1 MVTLGM
7 QRKELT
13 IAINAAKEAGE
24 IQLDGL
30 KKLASLN
37 IERKSDRSPV
47 TAVDKACETRI
58 REILLNE
65 FPNDGFLGEETG
77 ENAGTTKRRW
87 IVDPLDGTRPFI
99 RNIPTHSVLI
109 ALEEDGIPAVG
120 VIHLPAMGLTCY
132 AASGGGA
139 FIDGE
144 QIRVS
149 STSDISEAMGSVLGI
164 TEYAGAP
171 LGDDLIALTRA
182 WDYTYGFMD
191 AYSYV
196 LLAGGRLDA
205 CVNLLDKPWDCAAAA
220 CIVTEA
226 GGRFS
231 SVAGEK
237 TVHGGSIVLTNGIL
251 HEAALGFFKTLV
263 PRGDRGSAAQS

>member
-1 MVTLGM
+1 M
-7 QRKELT
+7 QRKELKT
-13 IAINAAKEAGE
+13 AIKAAQAAGK

-30 KKLASLN
+30 KNLASVN
-37 IERKSDRSPV
+37 IEKKSDRSPV
-47 TAVDKACETRI
+47 TAVDKACESRI
-58 REILLNE
+58 REILLSE

-77 ENAGTTKRRW
+77 ENSGTTKRRW

-99 RNIPTHSVLI
+99 RGIPTHSALV
-109 ALEEDGIPAVG
+109 ALEEDGVPIVG

-132 AASGGGA
+132 AASGEGA

-149 STSDISEAMGSVLGI
+149 STNNLSDAMGSVLGI
-164 TEYAGAP
+164 TEYAGSK
-171 LGDDLIALTRA
+171 LGNDLITLTKA

-196 LLAGGRLDA
+196 LLAQGRLDA

-226 GGRFS
+226 GGKFS
-231 SVAGEK
+231 SITGEK
-237 TVHGGSIVLTNGIL
+237 TVHGGSIALTNGIL
-251 HEAALGFFKTLV
+251 HEKVLGFF
-263 PRGDRGSAAQS
+263 G

>member
-1 MVTLGM
+1 MLRTLTVM
-7 QRKELT
+7 QRRELT
-13 IAINAAKEAGE
+13 VAIKAAQAAGK

-30 KKLASLN
+30 KEPASLD
-37 IERKSDRSPV
+37 IEKKSDRSPV
-47 TAVDKACETRI
+47 TAVDKACEARI
-58 REILLNE
+58 REILLGE

-77 ENAGTTKRRW
+77 ENAGTTARRW
-87 IVDPLDGTRPFI
+87 IADPLDGTRPFI
-99 RNIPTHSVLI
+99 RGIPTHSALI
-109 ALEEDGIPAVG
+109 ALEEDGVPTVG

-132 AASGGGA
+132 AASGYGA

-144 QIRVS
+144 RIRVS
-149 STSDISEAMGSVLGI
+149 STSNLSEAMGSVLGI

-171 LGDDLIALTRA
+171 LGESLIALTRA

-196 LLAGGRLDA
+196 LLADGKLDA
-205 CVNLLDKPWDCAAAA
+205 CVNLLDKPWECAAAA

-226 GGRFS
+226 GGRYS
-231 SVAGEK
+231 SVRGEK

-251 HEAALGFFKTLV
+251 HEATLGFF
-263 PRGDRGSAAQS
+263 G

>member
-1 MVTLGM
+1 L

-13 IAINAAKEAGE
+13 VAINAAQEAGK
-24 IQLDGL
+24 IQLDAL
-30 KKLASLN
+30 RKSASLN
-37 IERKSDRSPV
+37 IEKKSDRSPV
-47 TAVDKACETRI
+47 TAVDKACEARI

-99 RNIPTHSVLI
+99 RNIPTHSALI
-109 ALEEDGIPAVG
+109 ALEEDGVPTVG
-120 VIHLPAMGLTCY
+120 VIHLPAMGITCY
-132 AASGGGA
+132 AASGEGA
-139 FIDGE
+139 YINGE
-144 QIRVS
+144 RIRVS
-149 STSDISEAMGSVLGI
+149 STNKLSEAMGSVLGI
-164 TEYAGAP
+164 TEYAGSKQ
-171 LGDDLIALTRA
+171 GDNLIALTRA

-196 LLAGGRLDA
+196 LLAGGHLDA

-220 CIVTEA
+220 CVVTEA

-231 SVAGEK
+231 SVNGEK
-237 TVHGGSIVLTNGIL
+237 TVHKGSIVLTNGIL
-251 HEAALGFFKTLV
+251 HDAVLGFF
-263 PRGDRGSAAQS
+263 G

>member
-1 MVTLGM
+1 M
-7 QRKELT
+7 QRKELK
-13 IAINAAKEAGE
+13 IAIRAAQEAGK

-30 KKLASLN
+30 KELSSVK
-37 IERKSDRSPV
+37 IEKKSDRSPV
-47 TAVDKACETRI
+47 TAVDKACEARI
-58 REILLNE
+58 REILLTE

-77 ENAGTTKRRW
+77 ENAGTTARRW
-87 IVDPLDGTRPFI
+87 IADPLDGTRPFI
-99 RNIPTHSVLI
+99 RNIPTHSALV
-109 ALEEDGIPAVG
+109 ALEENGVPTVG
-120 VIHLPAMGLTCY
+120 VIYLPAMGLTCY
-132 AASGGGA
+132 AASGEGA

-149 STSDISEAMGSVLGI
+149 STNNLSDAMGSVLGI

-171 LGDDLIALTRA
+171 LGDGLIALTRA

-196 LLAGGRLDA
+196 LLAGGHLDA

-226 GGRFS
+226 GGKFS
-231 SVAGEK
+231 SVNGEK

-251 HEAALGFFKTLV
+251 HEATLGFFKDAPT
-263 PRGDRGSAAQS
+263 

>member
-1 MVTLGM
+1 MSGS
-7 QRKELT
+7 KELT
-13 IAINAAKEAGE
+13 AAIKAAKKAGK

-30 KKLASLN
+30 KKLASIN
-37 IERKSDRSPV
+37 IEKKSDRSPV
-47 TAVDKACETRI
+47 TAVDKACESRI
-58 REILLNE
+58 REMLLSE

-77 ENAGTTKRRW
+77 ENAGTTARRW

-99 RNIPTHSVLI
+99 RGIPTHSVLI
-109 ALEEDGIPAVG
+109 ALEEDGIPVAG

-132 AASGGGA
+132 ASLGGGA
-139 FIDGE
+139 YIDGE
-144 QIRVS
+144 PIRVS
-149 STSDISEAMGSVLGI
+149 STNSLSDAMGSVLGI
-164 TEYAGAP
+164 TEHAGTP
-171 LGDDLIALTRA
+171 LGDSLIALTRA

-220 CIVTEA
+220 CIITEA
-226 GGRFS
+226 GGKFS
-231 SVAGEK
+231 SVSGEK

-251 HEAALGFFKTLV
+251 HEEVLGFFCT
-263 PRGDRGSAAQS
+263 

>member
-1 MVTLGM
+1 MQQ

-13 IAINAAKEAGE
+13 VAIKAAQEAGE

-30 KKLASLN
+30 KISASVN
-37 IERKSDRSPV
+37 IEKKSDRSPV
-47 TAVDKACETRI
+47 TAVDKACEARI
-58 REILLNE
+58 REILLTE
-65 FPNDGFLGEETG
+65 FPGDGFLGEETG
-77 ENAGTTKRRW
+77 ESAGTTARRW

-99 RNIPTHSVLI
+99 RGIPTHGALI
-109 ALEEDGIPAVG
+109 ALEEEGVPTVG
-120 VIHLPAMGLTCY
+120 VIRLPALGITCY
-132 AASGGGA
+132 AASGEGA

-144 QIRVS
+144 RIHVS
-149 STSDISEAMGSVLGI
+149 STAEISDAMGSVLGI

-171 LGDDLIALTRA
+171 LGDSLIALTRA

-196 LLAGGRLDA
+196 LLASGRLDI

-231 SVAGEK
+231 SITGDK
-237 TVHGGSIVLTNGIL
+237 TVHGGSIVLTNGLL
-251 HEAALGFFKTLV
+251 HGAALGFFGFEAI
-263 PRGDRGSAAQS
+263 P

>member
-1 MVTLGM
+1 M
-7 QRKELT
+7 QKKELT
-13 IAINAAKEAGE
+13 TAIEAAKEAGK
-24 IQLDGL
+24 IQLDGQ
-30 KKLASLN
+30 KKSASLN
-37 IERKSDRSPV
+37 VEKKSDRSPV

-58 REILLNE
+58 REILQNE

-77 ENAGTTKRRW
+77 ENHGTTTRRW

-109 ALEEDGIPAVG
+109 ALEENGVPTVG

-132 AASGGGA
+132 ASNGDGA
-139 FIDGE
+139 FIDGKP
-144 QIRVS
+144 IRVS
-149 STSDISEAMGSVLGI
+149 STGSLPDAMGSVLGI

-171 LGDDLIALTRA
+171 LGDGLIALTRA

-196 LLAGGRLDA
+196 LLAGGHLDA

-226 GGRFS
+226 GGKFS
-231 SVAGEK
+231 SVNGEK

-251 HEAALGFFKTLV
+251 HDTVLGFF
-263 PRGDRGSAAQS
+263 A

>member
-1 MVTLGM
+1 MSGN
-7 QRKELT
+7 KELAA
-13 IAINAAKEAGE
+13 AIKAAQEAGK

-30 KKLASLN
+30 KKLTSLN
-37 IERKSDRSPV
+37 IEKKSDRSPV

-58 REILLNE
+58 REILLGE

-132 AASGGGA
+132 ASRGGGA

-149 STSDISEAMGSVLGI
+149 STNNISEAMGSVLGI
-164 TEYAGAP
+164 TEYAGAKI
-171 LGDDLIALTRA
+171 GNDLITLTKA

-196 LLAGGRLDA
+196 LLAGGHLDA

-231 SVAGEK
+231 SISGEK

-251 HEAALGFFKTLV
+251 HEAVLGFF
-263 PRGDRGSAAQS
+263 G